1 MKRILPVFLFVASL
15 LSALAG
21 TYYPAKDGSWTFNDG
36 VFTFNANYVWTGFAL
51 RQDDKYSHTSLDF
64 NDLVEMG
71 YYKIENGKAGAPMVM
86 FQRDATG
93 EMTIKNSVILE
104 KGDKIGVYAKIQS
117 TTTTKAHYEKVVTG
131 GHYNRWGYWVE
142 DYDYVYLPETTTTT
156 VTTWTTTA
164 NAIPGA
170 RTNTNNVD
178 HDSLKAGSDPQY
190 FCLFLDHS
198 IGPVAHFEY
207 YLSNVISGENY
218 DDFISEVIDANTGD
232 DGEPITVITDI
243 TGEPV
248 TTGQPLP
255 GLLLTL
261 ACGGVATGLCTRK
274 RRKSTQA

>member
-51 RQDDKYSHTSLDF
+51 RPDDKYSHTSLDL

-86 FQRDATG
+86 FQRGDTG
-93 EMTIKNSVILE
+93 EMAIKNSVILE

-117 TTTTKAHYEKVVTG
+117 TTQDHYENEEV
-131 GHYNRWGYWVE
+131 GHYNKKGKWVIDGYRKI
-142 DYDYVYLPETTTTT
+142 LIPGETI

-178 HDSLKAGSDPQY
+178 HDSLMAGSDPQY

-198 IGPVAHFEY
+198 IGRVAHFEY
-207 YLSNVISGENY
+207 YLSNVISGDNY

-261 ACGGVATGLCTRK
+261 ACGGAATGLCTRK
-274 RRKSTQA
+274 RKRSAKA